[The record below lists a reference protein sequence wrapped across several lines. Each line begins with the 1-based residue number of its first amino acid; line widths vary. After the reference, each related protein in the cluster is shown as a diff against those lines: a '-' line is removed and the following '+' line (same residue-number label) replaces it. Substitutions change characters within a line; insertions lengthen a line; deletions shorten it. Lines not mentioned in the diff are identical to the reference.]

1 MSNDFYMANLL
12 IVDDELSMR
21 QFLTHLFQREGHAI
35 RVAENGR
42 RAMDMLRQQR
52 ADVIISDVRMP
63 DMGGLE
69 LLRAARDLHPDVEVV
84 VMTAFDKH
92 ETGREA
98 YLAGAFAFIQKPFDN
113 EELKEIVSRALGR
126 IAETKRAQLLQLE
139 NEALIK
145 GQRARGQLGNII
157 GRSDRMQSVY
167 QRIETVAAV
176 QSTVLITGE
185 SGTGKELVA
194 RAIHDLSPRAQKPF
208 VSVNC
213 GAFTETLLE
222 SELFGYVKG
231 SFTGATANRKG
242 LFEAAD
248 QGTIFLDEIGEMSAA
263 MQVKLLRVL
272 QERKV
277 RPVGAHE
284 EMEVNTRVIA
294 ATNRDLSAMTKDG
307 SFREDLYYRVSV
319 IPMELPPLRERG
331 QDISELAEYFI
342 NKYCE
347 QQSRK
352 ITIGGPAMRL
362 LEAYSWPGNVREL
375 EHTIERA
382 VALERTE
389 MIQPERL
396 PEQITNYSQTRIS
409 SELQLPDEGI
419 NLTAHLDQ
427 LEKTYVLE
435 ALKRTD
441 GNQTN
446 AAELLKMSVRSLR
459 HLLDKHGIRGLTAQ
473 MRDERRTE
481 TTPRR
486 RATDPFPRRRI
497 EDLDEENEEP
507 GHAASAAERS

>member
-1 MSNDFYMANLL
+1 MANLL

-21 QFLTHLFQREGHAI
+21 QFLTHLFQREGHSI
-35 RVAENGR
+35 RVAENGKA
-42 RAMDMLRQQR
+42 AMTQLRQQP
-52 ADVIISDVRMP
+52 ADVIISDVKMP
-63 DMGGLE
+63 DMGGIE
-69 LLRAARDLHPDVEVV
+69 LLRAARELHPDVEIIM
-84 VMTAFDKH
+84 MTAFANEQTAH
-92 ETGREA
+92 EA
-98 YLAGAFAFIQKPFDN
+98 FLLGAFDFVHKPFDN
-113 EELKEIVSRALGR
+113 ELLKEKVARALQK
-126 IAETKRAQLLQLE
+126 ISIVKEKQALQVE
-139 NEALIK
+139 NDALIK
-145 GQRARGQLGNII
+145 GQRARGQLGNIV
-157 GRSDRMQSVY
+157 GQSDRMQAVY
-167 QRIETVAAV
+167 QMIETVAQV

-194 RAIHDLSPRAQKPF
+194 RAIHDLSPRARKPF

-231 SFTGATANRKG
+231 SFTGANTNRKG
-242 LFEAAD
+242 LFEAAE

-284 EMEVNTRVIA
+284 ETVVNTRVIA
-294 ATNRDLSAMTKDG
+294 ATNRDLSAMVKDG

-331 QDISELAEYFI
+331 IDIPELAEHFI
-342 NKYCE
+342 GKYCE
-347 QQSRK
+347 QTGR
-352 ITIGGPAMRL
+352 TIAISPPAMRL
-362 LEAYSWPGNVREL
+362 LESYSWPGNVREL

-409 SELQLPDEGI
+409 SDLQLPDDGI

-441 GNQTN
+441 GNQTS
-446 AAELLKMSVRSLR
+446 AADLLKVSVRSLR

-473 MRDERRTE
+473 MRDERRNSDTI
-481 TTPRR
+481 PRR
-486 RATDPFPRRRI
+486 RASDLYPRRRA
-497 EDLDEENEEP
+497 EDFDEESESS
-507 GHAASAAERS
+507 GQAASAGEGS

>member
-1 MSNDFYMANLL
+1 
-12 IVDDELSMR
+12 
-21 QFLTHLFQREGHAI
+21 
-35 RVAENGR
+35 
-42 RAMDMLRQQR
+42 
-52 ADVIISDVRMP
+52 
-63 DMGGLE
+63 
-69 LLRAARDLHPDVEVV
+69 
-84 VMTAFDKH
+84 
-92 ETGREA
+92 
-98 YLAGAFAFIQKPFDN
+98 
-113 EELKEIVSRALGR
+113 
-126 IAETKRAQLLQLE
+126 
-139 NEALIK
+139 
-145 GQRARGQLGNII
+145 
-157 GRSDRMQSVY
+157 
-167 QRIETVAAV
+167 
-176 QSTVLITGE
+176 VLITGE

-208 VSVNC
+208 VSINC

-242 LFEAAD
+242 LFEAAE
-248 QGTIFLDEIGEMSAA
+248 QGTIFLDEIGEMSPA

-284 EMEVNTRVIA
+284 ETEINTRVIA
-294 ATNRDLSAMTKDG
+294 ATNRDLSAMVKDG
-307 SFREDLYYRVSV
+307 SFREDLFYRVSV

-331 QDISELAEYFI
+331 SDIMELAEHFI
-342 NKYCE
+342 AKYRAE
-347 QQSRK
+347 TGRT
-352 ITIGGPAMRL
+352 ITISGPAMRL

-389 MIQPERL
+389 LIEPERL

-427 LEKTYVLE
+427 LEKTYLLE

-446 AAELLKMSVRSLR
+446 AADLLKISVRSLR

-473 MRDERRTE
+473 MRDERRTGD

-486 RATDPFPRRRI
+486 RSTDPYPRRRE
-497 EDLDEENEEP
+497 EDLDDRAEDAE
-507 GHAASAAERS
+507 HAATAGEGS